1 MEPRWIRKWSLV
13 SSWPWL
19 CHHTGWLLWFQRDR
33 QGSWSSN
40 HSPTASCFLDLACIE
55 VKGKHW
61 FLVGETLTYCQS
73 FNLPRGWGFESRSC
87 LRVGGK
93 NSQGTSSVVGLKYCR
108 VSKVV
113 DQLFLTYLQWPNWWL
128 PKKDSVKICWTPSFL
143 IATTGIVGSFP
154 LL

>member
-1 MEPRWIRKWSLV
+1 MEFGEFTALTLPPYRLTAVIPKVPS
-13 SSWPWL
+13 
-19 CHHTGWLLWFQRDR
+19 GLLKFP
-33 QGSWSSN
+33 N
-40 HSPTASCFLDLACIE
+40 HSPTASWFLDLACIK

-61 FLVGETLTYCQS
+61 FLVGETLNHCQS
-73 FNLPRGWGFESRSC
+73 FNLPRGWGFESRFC

-93 NSQGTSSVVGLKYCR
+93 NSQGTSSVVGMKYCR

-113 DQLFLTYLQWPNWWL
+113 DQLFLTYLQWPNCWL

-143 IATTGIVGSFP
+143 IATTCIVGSFP